1 MSDGR
6 RTGRAPRAVLALL
19 TVTFVAFVAIGAAA
33 SADAH
38 DVLVSTNPANGAQV
52 SRVPPTVT
60 LRFDQTVL
68 GLGTEVVVTGPS
80 GPVQV
85 GKAGVVDNTVTERL
99 QPGAPAGR
107 YTVEWRVTSV
117 DGHPVSGTFAF
128 TARAAGVGQAA
139 PSTATSGTASSSGST
154 TGSSTGSSV
163 PWFLVAASALLV
175 VLGGAA
181 AAWSRRHSASA
192 RRRQ

>member
-1 MSDGR
+1 MSVER

-19 TVTFVAFVAIGAAA
+19 TIALVAFVAIGAAA

-38 DVLVSTNPANGAQV
+38 DVLVSTSPANGAQV
-52 SRVPPTVT
+52 AAVPPTVT

-80 GPVQV
+80 GPVQL
-85 GKAGVVDNTVTERL
+85 GKPSVVDNTVTERL

-107 YTVEWRVTSV
+107 YTVDWRVTSA
-117 DGHPVSGTFAF
+117 DGHPVSGTFGF
-128 TARAAGVGQAA
+128 TATAAGAGHAA
-139 PSTATSGTASSSGST
+139 PSSAAPGTAPASGST
-154 TGSSTGSSV
+154 TGSSV

-181 AAWSRRHSASA
+181 AVWSRRRSESASS
-192 RRRQ
+192 RQ

>member
-1 MSDGR
+1 MSRASWSGR
-6 RTGRAPRAVLALL
+6 STRAMLVVL
-19 TVTFVAFVAIGAAA
+19 TVALVALGAAA

-38 DVLVSTNPANGAQV
+38 DVLVSTSPANGAQV
-52 SRVPPTVT
+52 ATVPPTVT

-80 GPVQV
+80 GPVQL
-85 GKAGVVDNTVTERL
+85 GKARVVDNTVTERL
-99 QPGAPAGR
+99 QPGAKAGR
-107 YTVEWRVTSV
+107 YTVDWRVTSV

-128 TARAAGVGQAA
+128 TARAAGAGQTA
-139 PSTATSGTASSSGST
+139 PSSAASGTAPSSGST
-154 TGSSTGSSV
+154 TGSSV

-181 AAWSRRHSASA
+181 AVWSRRRPASA
-192 RRRQ
+192 RSRQ

>member
-1 MSDGR
+1 MSHAR
-6 RTGRAPRAVLALL
+6 WTGRSTRALLALL
-19 TVTFVAFVAIGAAA
+19 TVAFVAIGAAA

-38 DVLVSTNPANGAQV
+38 DVLVSTSPADGAHV
-52 SRVPPTVT
+52 ATVPPTVT

-80 GPVQV
+80 GPVQL
-85 GKAGVVDNTVTERL
+85 GKANVVDNTVTERL

-107 YTVEWRVTSV
+107 YMVDWRVTSV

-128 TARAAGVGQAA
+128 TARAAGAGQAA
-139 PSTATSGTASSSGST
+139 PSSAASGAASSSGST
-154 TGSSTGSSV
+154 TGSV

-175 VLGGAA
+175 VLVGAA
-181 AAWSRRHSASA
+181 AVWSRRRSAVA
-192 RRRQ
+192 RSRE

>member
-1 MSDGR
+1 MSRTPWSGR
-6 RTGRAPRAVLALL
+6 STRAILAVLTVAL
-19 TVTFVAFVAIGAAA
+19 VAIGAAA
-33 SADAH
+33 GADAH
-38 DVLVSTNPANGAQV
+38 DVLVSTSPADGAHV
-52 SRVPPTVT
+52 ATAPPTVM

-80 GPVQV
+80 GPVQL
-85 GKAGVVDNTVTERL
+85 GNPSVVDNTVTERL

-107 YTVEWRVTSV
+107 YTVNWRVTSV

-128 TARAAGVGQAA
+128 TARAPGAGQAA
-139 PSTATSGTASSSGST
+139 PSSAVSGTTPSSA
-154 TGSSTGSSV
+154 STGSSV

-181 AAWSRRHSASA
+181 AVWSRRRSAATHS
-192 RRRQ
+192 RE